1 MMLRNMRKWIWQSTV
16 SNSVPLVKK
25 LGLSW
30 PWSYGSRIYNY
41 QCNQC
46 LSPVMLWVRI
56 STRAR
61 CTTLCDKVCPWL
73 ATGRWFSP
81 SPPLS
86 STNKTDRHDIIEILL
101 KVALNTIKQTSKK
114 TFFPF
119 INSPNK
125 IPTSQEVMSYTF
137 NYHFVPVILEI
148 LKWTA

>member
-41 QCNQC
+41 QCKQC

-101 KVALNTIKQTSKK
+101 KVVLNTITLTLTLLMIFLFSRDGMLKRNKVK
-114 TFFPF
+114 T
-119 INSPNK
+119 
-125 IPTSQEVMSYTF
+125 EW
-137 NYHFVPVILEI
+137 I
-148 LKWTA
+148 LKPQKEYSKLLKFD